1 LENYQNHVEGTEDM
15 KAEKVRRMLLDLPYQ
30 LTQMQ
35 VVDSA
40 LDIAEIKSN
49 EIFADL
55 GCGDGTVL
63 IRAAERFGVLSI
75 GFELDLKRINIA
87 RQNVKSFGLEELIEI
102 IHSDLFIVDISRF
115 DVIYI
120 YPSPQVV
127 IGLSEKIIHEASKGS
142 RIIIHDY
149 PLEHIKPNKIIKIS
163 GRFFHTHKVYLYKMK

>member
-1 LENYQNHVEGTEDM
+1 M

-30 LTQMQ
+30 RTQMQ

-63 IRAAERFGVLSI
+63 IRAAKRFGVFSI
-75 GFELDLKRINIA
+75 GFELDIKRINIA

-115 DVIYI
+115 DVIYV
-120 YPSPQVV
+120 YPSPNQKA
-127 IGLSEKIIHEASKGS
+127 LFFLL
-142 RIIIHDY
+142 RI
-149 PLEHIKPNKIIKIS
+149 L
-163 GRFFHTHKVYLYKMK
+163 T